1 MINRM
6 IIYSSIFSNLA
17 QYAQYIS
24 SSISIYQTIY
34 YLNTIF
40 IDLFIENKAIGFS
53 WGFGVGERE
62 NKYIG
67 QSVIIDL
74 EKTT

>member
-40 IDLFIENKAIGFS
+40 IDLFIENEAIGLG
-53 WGFGVGERE
+53 WGFGVGGRE